1 MFLSIELVT
10 LYWPFSSLLSFLV
23 ERRWGFRSFVID
35 FLFVENGK
43 DVYLHGANNSSLLTR
58 RILVA
63 CRCCTVQCPVESVY
77 GEVMPRGHDYAVLGR
92 WAMIQKNWVIWLIYR
107 DTNTQKRAK
116 NRVIRFADSIFH
128 YHQCQEQ

>member
-10 LYWPFSSLLSFLV
+10 LYWPFSSLLAFLV
-23 ERRWGFRSFVID
+23 DRRWSFRSFVID

-63 CRCCTVQCPVESVY
+63 CRRCTVQCPVEPVY

-92 WAMIQKNWVIWLIYR
+92 WVMSPLCGTACLSCVDLR
-107 DTNTQKRAK
+107 
-116 NRVIRFADSIFH
+116 
-128 YHQCQEQ
+128 